1 MLKASNYIFS
11 ALLLATGLSWGQAA
25 KQDSVQERVRLTA
38 IRVGADL
45 IQPIKTFA
53 TNNFSGWEIVA
64 DAELKNYYPTVEIG
78 SWQRD
83 VMLTNGQYTNTGTYW
98 RVGVDVNLLKKDPMK
113 NMFFFGLRYGRS
125 RYDEALDYTIETKEF
140 GIVNQQL
147 TNNNLTSGWLEMTTG
162 LRVRVL
168 KNFWMGYT
176 GRIKF
181 AASWDEDQQLQT
193 YDIPGYGLTF
203 KKPWW
208 GFSYYLLFNINM
220 IKKK

>member
-1 MLKASNYIFS
+1 MLKTSSYIFS
-11 ALLLATGLSWGQAA
+11 ALLLVSVAGWAQNA
-25 KQDSVQERVRLTA
+25 KPDSVRERVRVTA

-64 DAELKNYYPTVEIG
+64 DAELKNYYPTIEIG

-83 VMLTNGQYTNTGTYW
+83 VMLNNGRYTNGGTYW
-98 RVGVDVNLLKKDPMK
+98 RVGVDVNLLKKDPIK

-125 RYDEALDYTIETKEF
+125 QYDESLNYTMETKEF
-140 GIVNQQL
+140 RLVNQQL
-147 TNNNLTSGWLEMTTG
+147 KNNNMTSGWLEMTTG

-181 AASWDEDQQLQT
+181 AASWAEEQQLQT
-193 YDIPGYGLTF
+193 YDVPGYGLTF

-208 GFSYYLLFNINM
+208 GFNYYLLYKIPTAG
-220 IKKK
+220 KR